1 VKKLWDIRSDRSG
14 SALLAV
20 VMVIAVVLILGMG
33 ILTLSVSNA
42 RQNKIDDTYER
53 DYYSA
58 DGGAQQG
65 VEALKSA
72 ALEQYRMISTDL
84 INNVQSSNNA
94 TSFFTALDAVT
105 YSPPQPDSSVGGPSS
120 LSVTITHSTVDA
132 DTHRYTISSTA
143 TDGKTPRKIV
153 GSVDINFIPVT
164 TVSGFTPLG
173 TQAVVTGGT
182 LVTNGNYSEI
192 TGDVRFGTLPS
203 YSQYQFKLNGQINP
217 DLSPYV
223 DTTTAAS
230 INWNMSYPGF
240 TSSAKPSSGQ
250 LTLPAYSSAT
260 SITNSA
266 FSGAPYNWTVP
277 SPIYLD
283 LEGSSGTYT
292 MSSFDYVGGVI
303 YCTTNLT
310 NSCPHITGTSSNYV
324 KIYCKGN
331 LTLSGVVG
339 SYVKVY
345 CDGNVTISGG
355 GIDHL
360 TVYCNG
366 TLNDSSNSKTQVRFY
381 CNSYIMSGGQ
391 SSGDNIIY
399 AKSSMTIQSSP
410 ITGLY
415 YSGGNIT
422 IQGGSSITGQIAAKG
437 TITMNGP
444 FNYIYDAAMLQRL
457 NADAFPTSTG
467 GGTVTTIQPPSS
479 QIYSTPSYQ
488 ES

>member
-1 VKKLWDIRSDRSG
+1 MNVLLRIKTDKSG

-20 VMVIAVVLILGMG
+20 VMIISVVLILGMG
-33 ILTLSVSNA
+33 ILTLSLANA

-65 VEALKSA
+65 VEALKNA
-72 ALEQYRMISTDL
+72 ALEQYRMISVDL
-84 INNVQSSNNA
+84 KNNVLSSNNA

-105 YSPPQPDSSVGGPSS
+105 YSPPQPDSSVGGPNTLTVAIS
-120 LSVTITHSTVDA
+120 HSTVDS
-132 DTHRYTISSTA
+132 DTHRYTVTAAA

-153 GSVDINFIPVT
+153 GSVDISFIPVT
-164 TVSGFTPLG
+164 TATDFTPLG
-173 TQAVVTGGT
+173 TQAVISGGT
-182 LVTNGNYSEI
+182 LVTNGNYCEI
-192 TGDVRFGTLPS
+192 QGDVKFGTLPT
-203 YSQYQFKLNGQINP
+203 YSQYQFKLNGVTNP
-217 DLSPYV
+217 DLSSYV
-223 DTTTAAS
+223 DTNTASS

-240 TSSAKPSSGQ
+240 TSSAKPSS

-260 SITNSA
+260 SLTNSI
-266 FSGAPYNWTVP
+266 FSVAPYNWTVP

-292 MSSFDYVGGVI
+292 MSSFDYIGGTI
-303 YCTTNLT
+303 YCTANLT
-310 NSCPHITGTSSNYV
+310 DSCPHITGTSGNYV

-339 SYVKVY
+339 SYVKIY

-366 TLNDSSNSKTQVRFY
+366 TLTDSSNSKTQVRYY
-381 CNSYIMSGGQ
+381 CNSYIMTGGQ

-410 ITGLY
+410 VTGLL

-422 IQGGSSITGQIAAKG
+422 IQGGSSVTGQIVAKG
-437 TITMNGP
+437 NIIMNGP
-444 FNYIYDAAMLQRL
+444 FNYNYDASMLQRL

-467 GGTVTTIQPPSS
+467 GGTITTIEPPSS